1 MKKKTFN
8 PAEWQTAKPAKQT
21 ALPAKNLPERE
32 IGGASDLETIVRRI
46 EATATDIAPHYAD
59 WRNVGFALSDEL
71 GESGRD
77 YFHRLSRFYTGYS
90 TAETDKKYDKCLKAK
105 GHGVSIKTIFH
116 LAKQAGIEIGI
127 SKKSPISP
135 ISPSGET
142 GESGETADEI
152 PAVNLPNFPDGI
164 FEKLPYFFQRIV
176 ANANSDEDKDILLLG
191 SIVTLSACLPNI
203 YGIYAQKKVGANLYL
218 FISAQASAGKGR
230 LPFCRKLVEPI
241 HKSLKEQSLK
251 ERERYEMEL
260 AEYAQA
266 KKDKTSIEKPKEP
279 PFKMLIIPA
288 NNSSTGVFQ
297 ILNDNNGV
305 GLMFET
311 EGDTLSQTFKSDYG
325 NYSDGFRQAFHH
337 EIISYNRRQNREYV
351 EIERPQLSAVL
362 SGTPGQI
369 ATLIPSAENGL
380 FSRFI
385 FYYMNIRPEWID
397 VFAGSNDESL
407 DDYFGHLGNRFFEF
421 YKILQAQEEPM
432 RFSLTLNQQKDF
444 NKTFDQTQ
452 TKAICIQGV
461 DYVASVRRLG
471 LITFR
476 IAMILTTIR
485 LMDNGSLSCGEGGG
499 RGSIL
504 ICSDDDYHTAM
515 EIAKVLNVHASMVY
529 DQLPTN
535 KTTVKLPNLKQQFY
549 DKLPDTFNRQTYL
562 DCSAKLDIVP
572 KTAEK
577 QIASFIKAGIL
588 QREAQNLYKK
598 QSNE

>member
-1 MKKKTFN
+1 MNKKTFN
-8 PAEWQTAKPAKQT
+8 PSEWLNSQNIQNKITNTNKY
-21 ALPAKNLPERE
+21 RE
-32 IGGASDLETIVRRI
+32 MVQPNDVSSDIETIISRI

-59 WRNVGFALSDEL
+59 WRNVGFALADEL
-71 GESGRD
+71 GESGRN
-77 YFHRLSRFYTGYS
+77 YFHRISRLYPNYS
-90 TAETDKKYDKCLKAK
+90 TAETDKQFDKCLKAK

-116 LAKQAGIEIGI
+116 LAKQANINIATNTVTQQT
-127 SKKSPISP
+127 SQNRKTKSPISP
-135 ISPSGET
+135 NGET
-142 GESGETADEI
+142 GDCGETADVI
-152 PAVNLPNFPDGI
+152 PAIQLPNFPNELFD
-164 FEKLPYFFQRIV
+164 KLPYFFQRIV
-176 ANANSDEDKDILLLG
+176 SNANSDDDKDILLLG
-191 SIVTLSACLPNI
+191 SLVTISACLPNV

-218 FISAQASAGKGR
+218 FVSAQASAGKGR

-260 AEYAQA
+260 AEYVQL
-266 KKDKTSIEKPKEP
+266 KRENPSLEKPKEP
-279 PFKMLIIPA
+279 PFRMLIIPA

-397 VFAGSNDESL
+397 VFAGNNDEPL
-407 DDYFGHLGNRFFEF
+407 DDYFEHLGNRFFEF
-421 YKILQAQEEPM
+421 YKMLQAQTEPL
-432 RFSLTLNQQKDF
+432 RFSLTLTQQKDF

-452 TKAICIQGV
+452 TKAICIQGI
-461 DYVASVRRLG
+461 DYVASIRRLG

-485 LMDNGSLSCGEGGG
+485 LMDNPDFKTPFT
-499 RGSIL
+499 
-504 ICSDDDYHTAM
+504 CSDDDYQISM
-515 EIAKVLNVHASMVY
+515 EIAKVLNSHASMVFE
-529 DQLPTN
+529 QLPTN
-535 KTTVKLPNLKQQFY
+535 KTTVKLPNLKQQFF
-549 DKLPDTFNRQTYL
+549 DSLPETFNRQTYL
-562 DCSAKLDIVP
+562 ECSNKLGIVP

-577 QIASFIKAGIL
+577 QIASFIKAGLL
-588 QREAQNLYKK
+588 QRETQNQYKK
-598 QSNE
+598 T

>member
-8 PAEWQTAKPAKQT
+8 PADWQHKEPAKQT
-21 ALPAKNLPERE
+21 TLPAKNGSFAP
-32 IGGASDLETIVRRI
+32 IGGASDIDTIISRI
-46 EATATDIAPHYAD
+46 ETTATDIAPNYAD
-59 WRNVGFALSDEL
+59 WRDLGFALADEL

-77 YFHRLSRFYTGYS
+77 YYHRISRFFPNYS
-90 TAETDKKYDKCLKAK
+90 TAETDKQFDNCLKSN
-105 GHGVSIKTIFH
+105 GNGITIKTLFH
-116 LAKQAGIEIGI
+116 LAKQSGIEIGI
-127 SKKSPISP
+127 PRKSPISP
-135 ISPSGET
+135 ISPNGET
-142 GESGETADEI
+142 GDSGERADEI
-152 PAVNLPNFPDGI
+152 PAINLPNFPEKV
-164 FEKLPYFFQRIV
+164 FENLPYFFQRIV
-176 ANANSDEDKDILLLG
+176 ANANSSEDKDILLLG
-191 SIVTLSACLPNI
+191 SLVTLSACLPNV

-218 FISAQASAGKGR
+218 FVSAQASAGKGR

-241 HKSLKEQSLK
+241 HKSLRENSTK
-251 ERERYEMEL
+251 ERDRYEAEL
-260 AEYAQA
+260 AEYAIS
-266 KKDKTSIEKPKEP
+266 KRDNPSMEKPKEP
-279 PFKMLIIPA
+279 PFRMLIIPA

-337 EIISYNRRQNREYV
+337 ETISYNRRQNREYV

-385 FYYMNIRPEWID
+385 FYYMNIRPVWIN
-397 VFAGSNDESL
+397 VFSGSNEQPL
-407 DDYFGHLGNRFFEF
+407 DDYFEHLGQKFFEF
-421 YKILQAQEEPM
+421 YKLLEAQPEPI
-432 RFSLTLNQQKDF
+432 RFSLTSSQQDDF
-444 NKTFDQTQ
+444 NKSFDQTQ

-461 DYVASVRRLG
+461 DYVASIRRLG

-485 LMDNGSLSCGEGGG
+485 LMDSSDF
-499 RGSIL
+499 RTPL
-504 ICSDDDYHTAM
+504 ICSDEDYRTAM
-515 EIAKVLNVHASMVY
+515 EIAKVLNVHASTVY

-549 DKLPDTFNRQTYL
+549 DNLPDEFNRQTYL
-562 DCSAKLDIVP
+562 ECSAKLGIVP

-577 QIASFIKAGIL
+577 QITSFIKAGIL
-588 QREAQNLYKK
+588 QREAQNAYKK
-598 QSNE
+598 KQ

>member
-1 MKKKTFN
+1 
-8 PAEWQTAKPAKQT
+8 
-21 ALPAKNLPERE
+21 
-32 IGGASDLETIVRRI
+32 
-46 EATATDIAPHYAD
+46 
-59 WRNVGFALSDEL
+59 
-71 GESGRD
+71 
-77 YFHRLSRFYTGYS
+77 
-90 TAETDKKYDKCLKAK
+90 
-105 GHGVSIKTIFH
+105 
-116 LAKQAGIEIGI
+116 
-127 SKKSPISP
+127 
-135 ISPSGET
+135 
-142 GESGETADEI
+142 
-152 PAVNLPNFPDGI
+152 
-164 FEKLPYFFQRIV
+164 
-176 ANANSDEDKDILLLG
+176 
-191 SIVTLSACLPNI
+191 
-203 YGIYAQKKVGANLYL
+203 
-218 FISAQASAGKGR
+218 
-230 LPFCRKLVEPI
+230 
-241 HKSLKEQSLK
+241 
-251 ERERYEMEL
+251 MEL

-266 KKDKTSIEKPKEP
+266 KKDKTSSEKPKEP

-397 VFAGSNDESL
+397 VFAGSNDEPL
-407 DDYFGHLGNRFFEF
+407 DDYFEHLGSRFFEF
-421 YKILQAQEEPM
+421 YKILQAQEKPM

-452 TKAICIQGV
+452 NKAICIQGV

-476 IAMILTTIR
+476 IAMILSTIR

-499 RGSIL
+499 RGSIFL
-504 ICSDDDYHTAM
+504 CSDEDYHTAM

-529 DQLPTN
+529 DQLPTS
-535 KTTVKLPNLKQQFY
+535 KTSVKLPNLKQQFY

-562 DCSAKLDIVP
+562 DCSATLGIVP